1 MIDNLIKT
9 LIILLILTPLTLHAE
24 DLRQVTIR
32 DSNFDIIKKLNSSVD
47 LEAFSVMWSKKIET
61 PSNNLNWNFKI
72 DIEPGDRWLYSS
84 DGWATVLTIKTKNP
98 IYKIFDVIKFNKLL
112 GIENTPLINTSK

>member
-84 DGWATVLTIKTKNP
+84 DGWATVLTIKTRNP
-98 IYKIFDVIKFNKLL
+98 IYKISDVIKFNNLL
-112 GIENTPLINTSK
+112 GIENTLLINTSK